1 MSLKP
6 NLNDWKNSSTFFFS
20 PSPRY
25 CLFCIAFFFC
35 LFVLFLFKM
44 KQQNRSRGSAS
55 DRWLSALTLYPIQH
69 RFHPIKNHLCTLKL
83 NGSQA
88 AERKKKGSCCV
99 FLSCENQ
106 IFLKLPRRR
115 LTGNA
120 ATAMTGQGHSHL
132 HTQFNP
138 SQSSWHHINHAF
150 ISTAPTAQKKKKK
163 LYFHPAASEW
173 TPPLTRARREEGT
186 GPPHSL

>member
-1 MSLKP
+1 
-6 NLNDWKNSSTFFFS
+6 
-20 PSPRY
+20 
-25 CLFCIAFFFC
+25 
-35 LFVLFLFKM
+35 M
-44 KQQNRSRGSAS
+44 KQRNMSRGSTS

-88 AERKKKGSCCV
+88 AEREKKKGAAV
-99 FLSCENQ
+99 LFLSCENQ
-106 IFLKLPRRR
+106 IFLKLPRQR

-120 ATAMTGQGHSHL
+120 ATAMTGRGHSHL

-150 ISTAPTAQKKKKK
+150 ISTAPPAKKNKQKKPYISISQP
-163 LYFHPAASEW
+163 LSE
-173 TPPLTRARREEGT
+173 PLLTRLRRREEGP
-186 GPPHSL
+186 GPPLPL